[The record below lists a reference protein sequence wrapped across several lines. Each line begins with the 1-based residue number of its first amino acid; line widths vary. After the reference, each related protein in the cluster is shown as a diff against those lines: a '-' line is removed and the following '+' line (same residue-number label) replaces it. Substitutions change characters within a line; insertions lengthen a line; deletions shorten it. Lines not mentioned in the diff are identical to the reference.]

1 MLMLGRKL
9 RGALGRIFP
18 GCVTMGQAVAFNMF
32 LAFFPMLLLALG
44 ILSGSA
50 VFRGAVAELPE
61 KVRLILPPGSEQV
74 ILDYL
79 LRRGVHPERW
89 IALGLGGT
97 LIAGTQV
104 MIGFMQG
111 FRIINGEEKHT
122 SYLRLQLRAL
132 LLLLVTL
139 GPWLIVVVLTVFGRP
154 GRAWLIRRIGVPQ
167 LVTDVANV
175 ASLLLVLGLAVAVLV
190 LMYRVGRPGHHGWRD
205 LLPGAEVATIFWWV
219 VDMLLGLY
227 VKRVPY
233 GVVYGGL
240 AAAIGLLLW
249 MYMSAMVIFL
259 GAAYN
264 AEAAAISM
272 APCKPRLMTD
282 SPQALSSERK
292 G

>member
-1 MLMLGRKL
+1 MLKVARKL
-9 RGALGRIFP
+9 RGGLGRIFP

-32 LAFFPMLLLALG
+32 LAFFPTLLLALG
-44 ILSGSA
+44 IVSSSIL
-50 VFRGAVAELPE
+50 FRGMVVELPE

-79 LRRGVHPERW
+79 LRRDVHPGRW

-122 SYLRLQLRAL
+122 NYVSLQLRAL
-132 LLLLVTL
+132 LLLLVTF
-139 GPWLIVVVLTVFGRP
+139 GPSMIVVVLTVFGRQA
-154 GRAWLIRRIGVPQ
+154 RAWLIRRIGVPE
-167 LVTDVANV
+167 LVTNVANV
-175 ASLLLVLGLAVAVLV
+175 AALLIVLGLAVIV
-190 LMYRVGRPGHHGWRD
+190 LMLLYRVGRPGHHGWKD
-205 LLPGAEVATIFWWV
+205 VLPGARVATIFWWV
-219 VDMLLGLY
+219 IDMLFGLY

-233 GVVYGGL
+233 SAVYGGL

-249 MYMSAMVIFL
+249 MYMSAMVVFL

-264 AEAAAISM
+264 AE
-272 APCKPRLMTD
+272 TV
-282 SPQALSSERK
+282 ALSTSSQNDLSITPVPQPVSFGRK